1 MRMRMRMRMTNDNDD
16 DNDNDNDN
24 DSSNVNE
31 TIQTFFYF
39 TKRFYKHK
47 SSSIY
52 EVKTTVLNFLFF
64 KKKNISYAQKSQKTQ
79 KARKK
84 HKNAYKLT
92 ETKKTAFLCA

>member
-16 DNDNDNDN
+16 DNDNDN

-52 EVKTTVLNFLFF
+52 EVKTTVLNFF
-64 KKKNISYAQKSQKTQ
+64 
-79 KARKK
+79 
-84 HKNAYKLT
+84 
-92 ETKKTAFLCA
+92 